1 VARKAALPDHW
12 LLATDNYNMSDD
24 FDYTTHNEQRYPVN
38 IEDEMRKSYLD
49 YAMSVIIGRAL
60 PDVRD
65 GLKPVHRRILYGM
78 YEQGNT
84 AGKAYK
90 KSARI
95 VGDVMGKYHPH
106 GDSAIYDSV
115 VRMAQDF
122 SMRYR
127 LVDGQGNFGS
137 VDGDNPAAMRYT
149 EVRLTRLAEELMRDD
164 IDKETVDFIP
174 NYDGTEQ
181 EPSVLPAKYPNLLV
195 NGSSGIAVGMA
206 TNIPPH
212 NLGEV
217 IDACLMVIDNPH
229 ATVKELMTVMPGPDF
244 PTAGFIFGVEGI
256 HEAYNTGR
264 GIIQVRARAG
274 IEAMKKGDR
283 EQIVVTEIPYM
294 TNKKR
299 LLEKIAE
306 LVHDKRIEGI
316 SDLRDESDREG
327 MRIVIELK
335 RDAIAEVVLNN
346 LYRNTQM
353 QTTFGIIF
361 LAIVNN
367 RPEVMDLPTLLHHFV
382 EHRKEIVVR
391 RTRFDLRK
399 AEERAH
405 ILEGLVKALDILD
418 ALIAFIRS
426 SRTPPEAKSGLV
438 ERWQFSEVQAQAILD
453 MRLQRLTGLE
463 REKILAEYEEVQ
475 ATIRRLREILGSETL
490 VLGIISAE
498 LREIREA
505 YGDARRTEIVP
516 QASDITIEDMIADE
530 DMVITVSRGG
540 YIKRS
545 PLSLYRAQRRGG
557 KGRIG
562 MQTKEEDIVEHL
574 FVASAHSYV
583 LVFTDRGRLYWIK
596 VHQIPE
602 VASNARGK
610 AIVNLLT
617 VEQGESVRALLTV
630 RDFNDAK
637 YVVMVTRAGKIKKT
651 ELTAFSNVRAS
662 GIIAIDINEGDDLY
676 AVRLSQGDDEIFIG
690 THDGMAIRF
699 NENGVR
705 PMGRGAAG
713 VKGISLREGDSVVEM
728 DVLPAS
734 GDVAPEP
741 LAEGE
746 EPEVVVESEPEG
758 EDAEIVASDERGQVL
773 TITEKGFGKRT
784 PVSAYRLQSR
794 GGIGVTNIKT
804 TDKNGKVAGISYVFE
819 DDQVLLITEQ
829 GMIIR
834 TNVADIRSIGRNTQ
848 GVRVINID
856 ENDLVVAAV
865 KLVDKDDG
873 EEEIEGGEPEAG
885 DETTDESPEDD
896 TVH

>member
-1 VARKAALPDHW
+1 MA
-12 LLATDNYNMSDD
+12 DD

-106 GDSAIYDSV
+106 GDSAIYDSI

-149 EVRLTRLAEELMRDD
+149 EIRLTRLAEELMRDD
-164 IDKETVDFIP
+164 IDKETVDFVP
-174 NYDGTEQ
+174 NYDGTER
-181 EPSVLPAKYPNLLV
+181 EPAVLPAKYPNLLV

-217 IDACLMVIDNPH
+217 IDACLMVIENPH
-229 ATVKELMTVMPGPDF
+229 ASVKELMTVMPGPDF

-256 HEAYNTGR
+256 YDAYNTGR
-264 GIIQVRARAG
+264 GIIQVRAKAA
-274 IEAMKKGDR
+274 IETQKRSER

-367 RPEVMDLPTLLHHFV
+367 KPEVMDLPTLLHHFV

-405 ILEGLVKALDILD
+405 ILEGLVKALDVIDELI
-418 ALIAFIRS
+418 ALIRG
-426 SRTPPEAKSGLV
+426 SRTPQEAKSGLI
-438 ERWQFSEVQAQAILD
+438 ERWQFSDVQAQAILD

-463 REKILAEYEEVQ
+463 REKIVAEYEEVQ
-475 ATIRRLREILGSETL
+475 ATIRRLREILGSESL

-498 LREIREA
+498 LHEIKEA
-505 YGDARRTEIVP
+505 YGDKRRTEIVP

-617 VEQGESVRALLTV
+617 VEQNESVRALLTI
-630 RDFNDAK
+630 RNFNDAK

-651 ELTAFSNVRAS
+651 ELTAFSNVRAT

-713 VKGISLREGDSVVEM
+713 VKGISLREGDYVVEM

-734 GDVAPEP
+734 GEPVPEP
-741 LAEGE
+741 PPEGE
-746 EPEVVVESEPEG
+746 EPEIVETEPESD
-758 EDAEIVASDERGQVL
+758 DAEIVASDERGQVL

-834 TNVADIRSIGRNTQ
+834 TNVADIRSIGRSTQ

-873 EEEIEGGEPEAG
+873 EEDLATDDAEPA
-885 DETTDESPEDD
+885 DSETPDDD
-896 TVH
+896 TIH

>member
-1 VARKAALPDHW
+1 MAD
-12 LLATDNYNMSDD
+12 DNENN
-24 FDYTTHNEQRYPVN
+24 YTNFADVRVPVN

-95 VGDVMGKYHPH
+95 VGDVMGKFHPH
-106 GDSAIYDSV
+106 GDSAIYDTV

-137 VDGDNPAAMRYT
+137 LDGDNAAAMRYT
-149 EVRLTRLAEELMRDD
+149 EVRLTRIAEELMRDD
-164 IDKETVDFIP
+164 IDKETIDWVP
-174 NYDGTEQ
+174 NYDGSLS

-217 IDACLMVIDNPH
+217 IDACLMVIDNPRS
-229 ATVKELMTVMPGPDF
+229 TVKELMDVMPGPDF
-244 PTAGFIFGVEGI
+244 PTAGFIHGSDGI
-256 HEAYNTGR
+256 RQAYETGR
-264 GIIQVRARAG
+264 GIIQVRARAI
-274 IEAMKKGDR
+274 IETQKKSDR
-283 EQIVVTEIPYM
+283 QQIVITEVPYM
-294 TNKKR
+294 TNKAR
-299 LLEKIAE
+299 LQEKIAE
-306 LVHDKRIEGI
+306 LVKDKRIEGI
-316 SDLRDESDREG
+316 SDLRDESDRDG
-327 MRIVIELK
+327 IRVVIELK

-367 RPEVMDLPTLLHHFV
+367 QPQVMDLATMLRHFV

-405 ILEGLVKALDILD
+405 ILEGLVRALDAVD
-418 ALIAFIRS
+418 EVIAIIRGS
-426 SRTPPEAKSGLV
+426 NTPGEAKEGLIS
-438 ERWQFSEVQAQAILD
+438 RFDFSPIQAQAILD
-453 MRLQRLTGLE
+453 MRLQRLTSLE
-463 REKILAEYEEVQ
+463 IDKLKEEYEQILAL
-475 ATIRRLREILGSETL
+475 IRRLKEILASEQL
-490 VLGIISAE
+490 VLAIIAAE
-498 LREIREA
+498 LREIKEA
-505 YGDARRTEIVP
+505 YGDKRRTEIVP
-516 QASDITIEDMIADE
+516 DYGDISIEDMIADD

-574 FVASAHSYV
+574 FIASAHAYV

-602 VASNARGK
+602 VGANARGK

-617 VEQGESVRALLTV
+617 VEPGENVRALLTTKN
-630 RDFNDAK
+630 FAEGK
-637 YVVMVTRAGKIKKT
+637 YVVMITRAGRIKKT
-651 ELTAFSNVRAS
+651 ELQAFSNVRTT

-676 AVRLSQGDDEIFIG
+676 AVRLSDGNSEIFIG
-690 THDGMAIRF
+690 THEGRAIRF
-699 NENGVR
+699 HENDVR

-713 VKGISLREGDSVVEM
+713 VKGISLRKDDYVVEM
-728 DVLPAS
+728 DVLPPANGEVPPPPPVS
-734 GDVAPEP
+734 DDETPVEEVVIDEV
-741 LAEGE
+741 EGE
-746 EPEVVVESEPEG
+746 
-758 EDAEIVASDERGQVL
+758 SDEEIAVSDDRGQIL
-773 TITEKGFGKRT
+773 TVTEKGFGKRT
-784 PVSAYRLQSR
+784 PVSMYRLQSR
-794 GGIGVTNIKT
+794 GGMGVTNIKIT
-804 TDKNGKVAGISYVFE
+804 EKNGKVAGISHVNGDE
-819 DDQVLLITEQ
+819 QMMLITEQ

-834 TNVADIRSIGRNTQ
+834 VNVSDFRAVGRSTQ
-848 GVRVINID
+848 GVRIIHLD
-856 ENDLVVAAV
+856 ENDIVVGAV
-865 KLVDKDDG
+865 KIHDRDNGDDDLPNGDDEPSG
-873 EEEIEGGEPEAG
+873 ESEATDVPEEPI
-885 DETTDESPEDD
+885 
-896 TVH
+896 H

>member
-1 VARKAALPDHW
+1 MA
-12 LLATDNYNMSDD
+12 DD

-106 GDSAIYDSV
+106 GDSAIYDSI

-149 EVRLTRLAEELMRDD
+149 EIRLTRLSEELMRDD
-164 IDKETVDFIP
+164 IDKETVDFVP
-174 NYDGTEQ
+174 NYDGTER
-181 EPSVLPAKYPNLLV
+181 EPAVLPAKYPNLLV

-217 IDACLMVIDNPH
+217 IDACLMVIENPH
-229 ATVKELMTVMPGPDF
+229 ASVKELMAVMPGPDF

-256 HEAYNTGR
+256 YEAYNTGR
-264 GIIQVRARAG
+264 GIIQVRARAA
-274 IEAMKKGDR
+274 IETQKKSER

-367 RPEVMDLPTLLHHFV
+367 KPEVMDLPTLLHHFV

-405 ILEGLVKALDILD
+405 ILEGLVKALDVLD
-418 ALIAFIRS
+418 ELIALIRG
-426 SRTPPEAKSGLV
+426 SRTPQEAKSGLI
-438 ERWQFSEVQAQAILD
+438 ERWQFSDVQAQAILD

-463 REKILAEYEEVQ
+463 REKIIAEYEEVQ
-475 ATIRRLREILGSETL
+475 ATIRRLREILGSEAL

-498 LREIREA
+498 LREIKEA
-505 YGDARRTEIVP
+505 YGDKRRTEIVP

-617 VEQGESVRALLTV
+617 VEQNESVRALLTV

-651 ELTAFSNVRAS
+651 ELTAFSNVRAT

-734 GDVAPEP
+734 GEPVPEP
-741 LAEGE
+741 PAEGE
-746 EPEVVVESEPEG
+746 E
-758 EDAEIVASDERGQVL
+758 AEIVDTEPESDDAEVIASDERGQVL

-819 DDQVLLITEQ
+819 DDQILLITEQ

-834 TNVADIRSIGRNTQ
+834 TNVADIRSIGRSTQ

-856 ENDLVVAAV
+856 ENDSVVAAV

-873 EEEIEGGEPEAG
+873 EDEIVADGIEPA
-885 DETTDESPEDD
+885 DSETPDD
-896 TVH
+896 GTIH

>member
-1 VARKAALPDHW
+1 
-12 LLATDNYNMSDD
+12 MSDD

-106 GDSAIYDSV
+106 GDSAIYDSI

-164 IDKETVDFIP
+164 IDKETVDFVP
-174 NYDGTEQ
+174 NYDGTES

-217 IDACLMVIDNPH
+217 IDACLMVIDNPR
-229 ATVKELMTVMPGPDF
+229 ASVKELMTVMPGPDF
-244 PTAGFIFGVEGI
+244 PTAGFIFGIEGI
-256 HEAYNTGR
+256 YEAYNTGR
-264 GIIQVRARAG
+264 GIIQVRAKAA
-274 IEAMKKGDR
+274 IETQKRSER

-335 RDAIAEVVLNN
+335 RDAIAEVVLSN

-367 RPEVMDLPTLLHHFV
+367 KPEVMDLPTLLHHFV

-405 ILEGLVKALDILD
+405 ILEGLVKALDVIDELI
-418 ALIAFIRS
+418 ALIRA
-426 SRTPPEAKSGLV
+426 SRTPQEAKSGLI
-438 ERWQFSEVQAQAILD
+438 ERWQFSDVQAQAILD

-463 REKILAEYEEVQ
+463 REKIVAEYEEVQ
-475 ATIRRLREILGSETL
+475 ATIRRLREILGSESL

-498 LREIREA
+498 LREIKEA
-505 YGDARRTEIVP
+505 YGDKRRTEIVP

-676 AVRLSQGDDEIFIG
+676 AVRLSQGGDEIFIG

-734 GDVAPEP
+734 GEAAPEP

-746 EPEVVVESEPEG
+746 EPEVVVETEAEG

-856 ENDLVVAAV
+856 ENDSVVAAV

-873 EEEIEGGEPEAG
+873 EEDLPADDAESS
-885 DETTDESPEDD
+885 DSETPEDD
-896 TVH
+896 TIH

>member
-1 VARKAALPDHW
+1 
-12 LLATDNYNMSDD
+12 MSDD

-106 GDSAIYDSV
+106 GDSAIYDSI

-149 EVRLTRLAEELMRDD
+149 EIRLTRLAEELMRDD

-174 NYDGTEQ
+174 NYDGTER

-217 IDACLMVIDNPH
+217 IDACLMVIENPH
-229 ATVKELMTVMPGPDF
+229 ASVKELMTVMPGPDF
-244 PTAGFIFGVEGI
+244 PTAGFIFGIEGI
-256 HEAYNTGR
+256 YEAYNTGR
-264 GIIQVRARAG
+264 GIIQVRARAA
-274 IEAMKKGDR
+274 IETQKRSER

-367 RPEVMDLPTLLHHFV
+367 KPEVMDLPTLLHHFV

-405 ILEGLVKALDILD
+405 ILEGLVKALDVLD
-418 ALIAFIRS
+418 ELITLIRG
-426 SRTPPEAKSGLV
+426 SRTPQEAKSGLI
-438 ERWQFSEVQAQAILD
+438 ERWQFSDVQAQAILD

-463 REKILAEYEEVQ
+463 REKIVAEYEEVQ
-475 ATIRRLREILGSETL
+475 ATIRRLREILGSEKL
-490 VLGIISAE
+490 VLEIIAAE
-498 LREIREA
+498 LREIKEA
-505 YGDARRTEIVP
+505 YGDKRRTEIVP

-617 VEQGESVRALLTV
+617 VEQNESVRALLTV

-651 ELTAFSNVRAS
+651 ELTAFSNVRAT

-713 VKGISLREGDSVVEM
+713 VKGISLREGDYVVEM

-734 GDVAPEP
+734 GEPVPEP
-741 LAEGE
+741 PAEGE
-746 EPEVVVESEPEG
+746 EQEIVEVEADS
-758 EDAEIVASDERGQVL
+758 EDAEVVASDDRGEVL

-856 ENDLVVAAV
+856 ENDSVVAAV
-865 KLVDKDDG
+865 KLVDKEDG
-873 EEEIEGGEPEAG
+873 EEIETADAEVSEEA
-885 DETTDESPEDD
+885 PEDD
-896 TVH
+896 TIH

>member
-1 VARKAALPDHW
+1 
-12 LLATDNYNMSDD
+12 MSDD

-106 GDSAIYDSV
+106 GDSAIYDSI

-149 EVRLTRLAEELMRDD
+149 EIRLTRLAEELMRDD

-174 NYDGTEQ
+174 NYDGTER

-229 ATVKELMTVMPGPDF
+229 ASVKELMTVMPGPDF
-244 PTAGFIFGVEGI
+244 PTAGFIFGIEGI
-256 HEAYNTGR
+256 YEAYNTGR
-264 GIIQVRARAG
+264 GIIQVRARAA
-274 IEAMKKGDR
+274 IETQKRSER

-367 RPEVMDLPTLLHHFV
+367 KPEVMDVPTLLHHFV

-405 ILEGLVKALDILD
+405 ILEGLVKALDVLD
-418 ALIAFIRS
+418 ELITLIRG
-426 SRTPPEAKSGLV
+426 SRTPQEAKSGLI
-438 ERWQFSEVQAQAILD
+438 ERWQFSDVQAQAILD

-463 REKILAEYEEVQ
+463 REKIVAEYEEVQ
-475 ATIRRLREILGSETL
+475 ATIRRLREILGSEKL
-490 VLGIISAE
+490 VLEIIAAE
-498 LREIREA
+498 LREIKEA
-505 YGDARRTEIVP
+505 YGDKRRTEIVP

-617 VEQGESVRALLTV
+617 VEQNESVRALLTV

-651 ELTAFSNVRAS
+651 ELTAFSNVRAT

-713 VKGISLREGDSVVEM
+713 VKGISLREGDYVVEM

-734 GDVAPEP
+734 GEPVPEP
-741 LAEGE
+741 PAEGE
-746 EPEVVVESEPEG
+746 EQEIVEVEADS
-758 EDAEIVASDERGQVL
+758 EDAEVVASDDRGEVL

-856 ENDLVVAAV
+856 ENDSVVAAV
-865 KLVDKDDG
+865 KLVDKEDG
-873 EEEIEGGEPEAG
+873 EEIEAADAEVSEEA
-885 DETTDESPEDD
+885 PEDD
-896 TVH
+896 TIH

>member
-1 VARKAALPDHW
+1 
-12 LLATDNYNMSDD
+12 MSDD
-24 FDYTTHNEQRYPVN
+24 FDYTTHNEQRFPVN

-122 SMRYR
+122 SMRYQ

-174 NYDGTEQ
+174 NYDGTES

-217 IDACLMVIDNPH
+217 IDACLMVMDNPH
-229 ATVKELMTVMPGPDF
+229 ASVKELMGVMPGPDF
-244 PTAGFIFGVEGI
+244 PTAGFIFGIEGI
-256 HEAYNTGR
+256 YEAYKTGR
-264 GIIQVRARAG
+264 GIIQVRARAV
-274 IEAMKKGDR
+274 IEAMKKGER

-306 LVHDKRIEGI
+306 LVHDKRIDGI

-367 RPEVMDLPTLLHHFV
+367 RPEVMDLPTLLNHFV

-405 ILEGLVKALDILD
+405 ILEGLVKALDVID
-418 ALIAFIRS
+418 ALIALIRG
-426 SRTPPEAKSGLV
+426 SRTPQEAKSGLI
-438 ERWQFSEVQAQAILD
+438 ERWQFSDVQAQAILD

-463 REKILAEYEEVQ
+463 REKIVAEYEEVQ
-475 ATIRRLREILGSETL
+475 ATIRRLREILGSEKL
-490 VLGIISAE
+490 VLEIIGAE
-498 LREIREA
+498 LRDIKEA

-574 FVASAHSYV
+574 FVASAHAYV

-651 ELTAFSNVRAS
+651 ELTSFSNVRAS

-713 VKGISLREGDSVVEM
+713 VKGISLREGDYVVEM

-734 GDVAPEP
+734 GEPVPEP

-746 EPEVVVESEPEG
+746 EPEIVESEPET

-784 PVSAYRLQSR
+784 PVSVYRLQSR

-865 KLVDKDDG
+865 KLVDKEDTDEEPG
-873 EEEIEGGEPEAG
+873 EDIEAG
-885 DETTDESPEDD
+885 DDPEAPDDD
-896 TVH
+896 TIQ

>member
-1 VARKAALPDHW
+1 
-12 LLATDNYNMSDD
+12 MSDD

-106 GDSAIYDSV
+106 GDSAIYDSI

-149 EVRLTRLAEELMRDD
+149 EIRLTRLAEELMRDD
-164 IDKETVDFIP
+164 IDKETVDFVP
-174 NYDGTEQ
+174 NYDGTER
-181 EPSVLPAKYPNLLV
+181 EPAVLPAKYPNLLV

-217 IDACLMVIDNPH
+217 IDACLMVIENPH
-229 ATVKELMTVMPGPDF
+229 ASVKELMTVMPGPDF

-256 HEAYNTGR
+256 YEAYNTGR
-264 GIIQVRARAG
+264 GIIQVRARAA
-274 IEAMKKGDR
+274 IETQKRSER

-367 RPEVMDLPTLLHHFV
+367 KPEVMDLPTLLHHFV

-405 ILEGLVKALDILD
+405 ILEGLVKALDVLD
-418 ALIAFIRS
+418 ELIALIRG
-426 SRTPPEAKSGLV
+426 SRTPQEAKSGLI

-463 REKILAEYEEVQ
+463 REKIVAEYEEVQ
-475 ATIRRLREILGSETL
+475 ATIRRLREILGSEAL

-498 LREIREA
+498 LREIKEA
-505 YGDARRTEIVP
+505 YGDVRRTEIVP

-617 VEQGESVRALLTV
+617 VEQNESVRALLTV

-651 ELTAFSNVRAS
+651 ELTAFSNVRAT

-734 GDVAPEP
+734 GEPVPELP
-741 LAEGE
+741 AEGE
-746 EPEVVVESEPEG
+746 EPEIVETEPESE
-758 EDAEIVASDERGQVL
+758 DTEIIASDERGQVL
-773 TITEKGFGKRT
+773 TVTEKGFGKRT

-834 TNVADIRSIGRNTQ
+834 TNVADIRSIGRSTQ

-856 ENDLVVAAV
+856 ENDKVVAAV

-873 EEEIEGGEPEAG
+873 EDEIPADDVEST
-885 DETTDESPEDD
+885 DSETPDD
-896 TVH
+896 GTIH

>member
-1 VARKAALPDHW
+1 MA
-12 LLATDNYNMSDD
+12 DD
-24 FDYTTHNEQRYPVN
+24 FDYTTHSEQRNPVN

-164 IDKETVDFIP
+164 IDKETVDFVP
-174 NYDGTEQ
+174 NYDGTER
-181 EPSVLPAKYPNLLV
+181 EPAVLPAKYPNLLV

-217 IDACLMVIDNPH
+217 IDACLMVIENPH
-229 ATVKELMTVMPGPDF
+229 ASVKELMTVMPGPDF
-244 PTAGFIFGVEGI
+244 PTAGFIFGIEGI
-256 HEAYNTGR
+256 YEAYNTGR
-264 GIIQVRARAG
+264 GIIQVRAKAA
-274 IEAMKKGDR
+274 IETQKKSER

-367 RPEVMDLPTLLHHFV
+367 KPEVMDLPTLLHHFV

-405 ILEGLVKALDILD
+405 ILEGLVKALDVLD
-418 ALIAFIRS
+418 ELISLIRG
-426 SRTPPEAKSGLV
+426 SRTPQEAKSGLI
-438 ERWQFSEVQAQAILD
+438 ERWQFSDVQAQAILD

-463 REKILAEYEEVQ
+463 REKIVAEYEEVQ
-475 ATIRRLREILGSETL
+475 ATIRRLREILGSEAL

-498 LREIREA
+498 LREIKEA
-505 YGDARRTEIVP
+505 YGDKRRTEIVP

-617 VEQGESVRALLTV
+617 VEQNESVRALLTV

-676 AVRLSQGDDEIFIG
+676 AVRLSQGGDEIFIG

-713 VKGISLREGDSVVEM
+713 VKGISLREGDYVVEM

-734 GDVAPEP
+734 GEPVPEP
-741 LAEGE
+741 PAEGE
-746 EPEVVVESEPEG
+746 ELEVVETEPEL
-758 EDAEIVASDERGQVL
+758 EDAEVVASDERGQIL
-773 TITEKGFGKRT
+773 TVTEKGFGKRT

-834 TNVADIRSIGRNTQ
+834 TNVADIRSIGRSTQ

-873 EEEIEGGEPEAG
+873 EEDVPTDDAEAA
-885 DETTDESPEDD
+885 DSEAPDDDD
-896 TVH
+896 TIH

>member
-1 VARKAALPDHW
+1 MA
-12 LLATDNYNMSDD
+12 DN
-24 FDYTTHNEQRYPVN
+24 DYQNFNDQRVPVN

-106 GDSAIYDSV
+106 GDSAIYDAV

-122 SMRYR
+122 SMRYE

-137 VDGDNPAAMRYT
+137 LDGDNPAAMRYT
-149 EVRLTRLAEELMRDD
+149 EVRLTRLAEELLGDD
-164 IDKETVDFIP
+164 IEKETVDWIP
-174 NYDGTEQ
+174 NYDGTER
-181 EPSVLPAKYPNLLV
+181 EPSVLPAKFPNLLV

-212 NLGEV
+212 NIGEV
-217 IDACLMVIDNPH
+217 IDACLMMIENPKS
-229 ATVKELMTVMPGPDF
+229 TVPELMKVMPGPDF
-244 PTAGFIFGVEGI
+244 PTAGFIHGLDGI
-256 HEAYNTGR
+256 YQAYKTGR
-264 GIIQVRARAG
+264 GIVQMRARAVV
-274 IEAMKKGDR
+274 ETSKKGDKQ
-283 EQIVVTEIPYM
+283 QIVVTEIPYM
-294 TNKKR
+294 TNKAR
-299 LLEKIAE
+299 LIEKIAE
-306 LVHDKRIEGI
+306 MVREKRLDGI
-316 SDLRDESDREG
+316 ADLRDESDREG
-327 MRIVIELK
+327 IRVVVELK
-335 RDAIAEVVLNN
+335 KGEVPEIVLNN

-367 RPEVMDLPTLLHHFV
+367 KPEVMDLPTMLRHFI

-391 RTRFDLRK
+391 RTRFELRK
-399 AEERAH
+399 AEERSH
-405 ILEGLVKALDILD
+405 ILEGLVKALDVMD
-418 ALIAFIRS
+418 ELIKLIRG
-426 SRTPPEAKSGLV
+426 SRTPVEAKSSMI
-438 ERWQFSEVQAQAILD
+438 ERWQFSEPQANAILA
-453 MRLQRLTGLE
+453 MRLQQLTGLE
-463 REKILAEYEEVQ
+463 REKIVAEYEEVQ
-475 ATIRRLREILGSETL
+475 ATIRRLREILGSEQL
-490 VLGIISAE
+490 VLSIISDE
-498 LREIREA
+498 LRQIKEA
-505 YGDARRTEIVP
+505 YGDARRTEII
-516 QASDITIEDMIADE
+516 AESSDITIEDMIADE

-545 PLSLYRAQRRGG
+545 PLSLYRSQRRGG
-557 KGRIG
+557 KGRVG

-583 LVFTDRGRLYWIK
+583 LVFTDRGRLYWLK

-617 VEQGESVRALLTV
+617 VEQNESVRALLTV

-651 ELTAFSNVRAS
+651 ELTAFSNVSAT
-662 GIIAIDINEGDDLY
+662 GIIPIVINEGDDLY
-676 AVRLSQGDDEIFIG
+676 VVGLLQGDDEIFIG

-713 VKGISLREGDSVVEM
+713 VKGISLREGDYVVEM

-734 GDVAPEP
+734 GEPVPEP
-741 LAEGE
+741 PAEGE
-746 EPEVVVESEPEG
+746 EPEIVETEPES

-784 PVSAYRLQSR
+784 PV
-794 GGIGVTNIKT
+794 
-804 TDKNGKVAGISYVFE
+804 
-819 DDQVLLITEQ
+819 
-829 GMIIR
+829 
-834 TNVADIRSIGRNTQ
+834 
-848 GVRVINID
+848 
-856 ENDLVVAAV
+856 
-865 KLVDKDDG
+865 
-873 EEEIEGGEPEAG
+873 
-885 DETTDESPEDD
+885 
-896 TVH
+896 